1 MEKENILSELR
12 KNIQEDKFIKI
23 VFSDRQNGEF
33 NKIIIKSLS
42 LKNGK
47 NIQIESFKDNKA
59 FHKNIELDHFQEIE
73 DILKGYMENFKQ
85 ILLQIENLD
94 ISFIK
99 KKESF
104 TKKINK
110 NNLIKNYIEHNK
122 KKQYIL
128 NEGDKIDF
136 LIELGLM
143 STEGKILKS
152 SYNKFR
158 QINKYLEFIDDVI
171 EELKSKKL
179 IDNHINVLD
188 FGCGKSYLTFALYY
202 YLKHY
207 RKDLSFSIVGLDLKK
222 DVIEFCNKLAQKLN
236 YENLEFLNG
245 NIKDYDR
252 AKEVDLV
259 FSLHACNN
267 ATDYSLE
274 KALSLNAKAI
284 LAVPCCHHEFFE
296 KIQKNKNSEF
306 YNTLKIMVDNGVV
319 LDKFATLAT
328 DSFRSSEFYNTLK
341 IMVDNG
347 VVLDKF
353 ATLAT
358 DSFRS
363 LALELCGYK
372 TKMIEFIDME
382 HTPKNILIKAIKSK
396 PSNLKEKLKEYNKL
410 KEFLGIQ
417 PLLEELTK
425 KYFLIDTN
433 TEIPYN

>member
-1 MEKENILSELR
+1 MEKENILFELI
-12 KNIQEDKFIKI
+12 KNIQEDKLIKI
-23 VFSDRQNGEF
+23 VFSDRQSGDF
-33 NKIIIKSLS
+33 NKVIIKPII
-42 LKNGK
+42 LKSAK

-59 FHKNIELDHFQEIE
+59 FHKNIDLNNLQELE
-73 DILKGYMENFKQ
+73 DNLKEYIDNFKQ
-85 ILLQIENLD
+85 ILLQIEGSD
-94 ISFIK
+94 ISFIR
-99 KKESF
+99 KKENFSR
-104 TKKINK
+104 KEKDS
-110 NNLIKNYIEHNK
+110 NLIKTSNEHNK

-143 STEGKILKS
+143 SVEGKILKS
-152 SYNKFR
+152 SFNKFK

-171 EELKSKKL
+171 EELKAKKL
-179 IDNHINVLD
+179 ITNHINVLD

-202 YLKHY
+202 YLKNY
-207 RKDLSFSIVGLDLKK
+207 RKDLTFSIAGLDLKK
-222 DVIEFCNKLAQKLN
+222 DVIEFCNKLAKKLN

-245 NIKDYDR
+245 NIKDYDKS
-252 AKEVDLV
+252 KEVDLV

-274 KALSLNAKAI
+274 KALSLDAKAI

-306 YNTLKIMVDNGVV
+306 YNTLKIMADNGVV

-328 DSFRSSEFYNTLK
+328 DT
-341 IMVDNG
+341 
-347 VVLDKF
+347 
-353 ATLAT
+353 
-358 DSFRS
+358 FRS
-363 LALELCGYK
+363 LSLELCGYK

-396 PSNLKEKLKEYNKL
+396 SSNLKEKLVEYNKL
-410 KEFLGIQ
+410 KEFLGIK
-417 PLLEELTK
+417 PLLEDLIK
-425 KYFLIDTN
+425 KYFSIDTN

>member
-1 MEKENILSELR
+1 MEKENILFESI
-12 KNIQEDKFIKI
+12 KNIQEDKLIKI
-23 VFSDRQNGEF
+23 VFSDRKSGDF
-33 NKIIIKSLS
+33 NKVIIKPII
-42 LKNGK
+42 LKSVK

-59 FHKNIELDHFQEIE
+59 FHKNIDLNNLQELEN
-73 DILKGYMENFKQ
+73 ILKEYIDNFKQ
-85 ILLQIENLD
+85 ILLQIEGSD
-94 ISFIK
+94 ISFIR

-104 TKKINK
+104 SRKEKES
-110 NNLIKNYIEHNK
+110 NLIKSSNEHNK

-143 STEGKILKS
+143 SVEGKILKS
-152 SYNKFR
+152 SFNKFK

-171 EELKSKKL
+171 EELKAKKL
-179 IDNHINVLD
+179 ITNHINVLD

-202 YLKHY
+202 YLKNY
-207 RKDLSFSIVGLDLKK
+207 RKDLTFSIVGLDLKK
-222 DVIEFCNKLAQKLN
+222 DVIEFCNKLAKKLN

-245 NIKDYDR
+245 NIKDYDKS
-252 AKEVDLV
+252 KEVDLV

-274 KALSLNAKAI
+274 KALSLDAKAI

-306 YNTLKIMVDNGVV
+306 YNTLKIM
-319 LDKFATLAT
+319 A
-328 DSFRSSEFYNTLK
+328 
-341 IMVDNG
+341 DNG

-363 LALELCGYK
+363 LSLELCGYK

-396 PSNLKEKLKEYNKL
+396 SSNLKEKLVEYNKL
-410 KEFLGIQ
+410 KEFLGIK
-417 PLLEELTK
+417 PLLEDLIK

>member
-1 MEKENILSELR
+1 MEKENMLSEL
-12 KNIQEDKFIKI
+12 KKYIQEEKFIKI
-23 VFSDRQNGEF
+23 VFSNKQSGDF
-33 NKIIIKSLS
+33 NKVIIKPII
-42 LKNGK
+42 LKSGK

-59 FHKNIELDHFQEIE
+59 FHKNVDLNNLQELENV
-73 DILKGYMENFKQ
+73 LKEYIENFKQ
-85 ILLQIENLD
+85 ILLQIEASD
-94 ISFIK
+94 ISFIRK
-99 KKESF
+99 KDNF
-104 TKKINK
+104 TKKEK
-110 NNLIKNYIEHNK
+110 QSNLVKSSNEHNK

-143 STEGKILKS
+143 SVDGKILKA
-152 SYNKFR
+152 SYNKFK

-171 EELKSKKL
+171 EELKTKKL
-179 IDNHINVLD
+179 ITNHINVLD

-202 YLKHY
+202 YLKNY

-306 YNTLKIMVDNGVV
+306 YNTLKIM
-319 LDKFATLAT
+319 A
-328 DSFRSSEFYNTLK
+328 
-341 IMVDNG
+341 DNG

-396 PSNLKEKLKEYNKL
+396 SSNLKEKSIEYNKL

-417 PLLEELTK
+417 PLLEELTR

>member
-1 MEKENILSELR
+1 MEKENILFELK
-12 KNIQEDKFIKI
+12 KNIQEDKLIKI
-23 VFSDRQNGEF
+23 VFSDRKSGDF
-33 NKIIIKSLS
+33 NKVIIKPII
-42 LKNGK
+42 LKSTK

-59 FHKNIELDHFQEIE
+59 FHKNIDLNNLQELE
-73 DILKGYMENFKQ
+73 DNLKEYIDNFKQ
-85 ILLQIENLD
+85 ILLQIEGSD
-94 ISFIK
+94 ISFIR
-99 KKESF
+99 KKENFSR
-104 TKKINK
+104 KEKES
-110 NNLIKNYIEHNK
+110 NLIKTSNEHNK

-143 STEGKILKS
+143 SVEGKILKS
-152 SYNKFR
+152 SFNKFK

-171 EELKSKKL
+171 EELKAKKL
-179 IDNHINVLD
+179 ITNHINVLD

-202 YLKHY
+202 YLKNY
-207 RKDLSFSIVGLDLKK
+207 RKDLTFSIVGLDLKK
-222 DVIEFCNKLAQKLN
+222 DVIEFCNKLAKKLN

-245 NIKDYDR
+245 NIKDYDKS
-252 AKEVDLV
+252 KEVDLV

-274 KALSLNAKAI
+274 KALSLDAKAI

-306 YNTLKIMVDNGVV
+306 YNTLKIM
-319 LDKFATLAT
+319 A
-328 DSFRSSEFYNTLK
+328 
-341 IMVDNG
+341 DNG

-363 LALELCGYK
+363 LSLELCGYK

-396 PSNLKEKLKEYNKL
+396 SSNLKEKLVEYNKL
-410 KEFLGIQ
+410 KEFLGIK
-417 PLLEELTK
+417 PLLEDLIK

>member
-1 MEKENILSELR
+1 MKKEDILSELIE
-12 KNIQEDKFIKI
+12 NIKDNKLIKI
-23 VFSDRQNGEF
+23 VFSDRQDGDF
-33 NKIIIKSLS
+33 NKIIMKSLS
-42 LKNGK
+42 LKSAK

-59 FHKNIELDHFQEIE
+59 FHKNIELNNFQEIE
-73 DILKGYMENFKQ
+73 NILKEYIENFKQ
-85 ILLQIENLD
+85 ILLQIESLD
-94 ISFIK
+94 ISFMK
-99 KKESF
+99 KKENF
-104 TKKINK
+104 IKKENK
-110 NNLIKNYIEHNK
+110 NNLIKNSNEHNK
-122 KKQYIL
+122 KKKYIL
-128 NEGDKIDF
+128 NEGEKIDF
-136 LIELGLM
+136 LIELNLM
-143 STEGKILKS
+143 SIEGKILKS
-152 SYNKFR
+152 SYNKFK

-171 EELKSKKL
+171 VELKTKKL
-179 IDNHINVLD
+179 IDNHINILD

-222 DVIEFCNKLAQKLN
+222 DVIEFCNKVAQKLD
-236 YENLEFLNG
+236 YKNLEFLNG

-252 AKEVDLV
+252 TKKVDLV

-306 YNTLKIMVDNGVV
+306 YNTLKIMADNGII
-319 LDKFATLAT
+319 LDKFA
-328 DSFRSSEFYNTLK
+328 S
-341 IMVDNG
+341 
-347 VVLDKF
+347 
-353 ATLAT
+353 LAT

-363 LALELCGYK
+363 LTLELCGYK

-396 PSNLKEKLKEYNKL
+396 SSNLKEKLKEYNRL
-410 KEFLGIQ
+410 KKFLGIQ

-433 TEIPYN
+433 IEIPYN

>member
-1 MEKENILSELR
+1 MEKENILFELI
-12 KNIQEDKFIKI
+12 KNIQDDKLIKI
-23 VFSDRQNGEF
+23 VFSDRKSGDF
-33 NKIIIKSLS
+33 NKVIIKPII
-42 LKNGK
+42 LKSAK

-59 FHKNIELDHFQEIE
+59 FHKNIDLNNLQELE
-73 DILKGYMENFKQ
+73 DNLKEYIDNFKQ
-85 ILLQIENLD
+85 ILLQIEGLD
-94 ISFIK
+94 ISFIR
-99 KKESF
+99 KKENFSR
-104 TKKINK
+104 KEKES
-110 NNLIKNYIEHNK
+110 NLIKTSNEHNK

-143 STEGKILKS
+143 SVEGKILKS
-152 SYNKFR
+152 SFNKFK

-171 EELKSKKL
+171 EELKAKKL
-179 IDNHINVLD
+179 ITNHINVLD

-202 YLKHY
+202 YLKNY
-207 RKDLSFSIVGLDLKK
+207 RKDLTFSIVGLDLKK
-222 DVIEFCNKLAQKLN
+222 DVIAFCNKLAKKLN

-245 NIKDYDR
+245 NIKDYDKS
-252 AKEVDLV
+252 KEVDLV

-274 KALSLNAKAI
+274 KALSLDAKAI

-306 YNTLKIMVDNGVV
+306 YNTLKIM
-319 LDKFATLAT
+319 A
-328 DSFRSSEFYNTLK
+328 
-341 IMVDNG
+341 DNG

-363 LALELCGYK
+363 LSLELCGYK

-396 PSNLKEKLKEYNKL
+396 SSNLKEKLVEYNKL
-410 KEFLGIQ
+410 KEFLGIK
-417 PLLEELTK
+417 PLLEDLIK

>member
-104 TKKINK
+104 TKKENK

-158 QINKYLEFIDDVI
+158 QINRYLEFIDDVI

-179 IDNHINVLD
+179 INNHINVLD

-306 YNTLKIMVDNGVV
+306 YNTLKIMADNGVV
-319 LDKFATLAT
+319 LDKFA
-328 DSFRSSEFYNTLK
+328 S
-341 IMVDNG
+341 
-347 VVLDKF
+347 
-353 ATLAT
+353 LAT

-410 KEFLGIQ
+410 KEFLGIFN
-417 PLLEELTK
+417 LC
-425 KYFLIDTN
+425 
-433 TEIPYN
+433 

>member
-1 MEKENILSELR
+1 MEKENILFELI
-12 KNIQEDKFIKI
+12 KNIQEDKLIKI
-23 VFSDRQNGEF
+23 VFSDRKSGDF
-33 NKIIIKSLS
+33 NKVIIKPII
-42 LKNGK
+42 LKSAK
-47 NIQIESFKDNKA
+47 NIQIESFRDNKA
-59 FHKNIELDHFQEIE
+59 FHKNIDLNNLQELE
-73 DILKGYMENFKQ
+73 DNLKEYIDNFKQ
-85 ILLQIENLD
+85 ILLQIEGSD
-94 ISFIK
+94 ISFIR
-99 KKESF
+99 KKENFSR
-104 TKKINK
+104 KEKES
-110 NNLIKNYIEHNK
+110 NLIKTSNEHNK

-143 STEGKILKS
+143 SVEGKILKS
-152 SYNKFR
+152 SFNKFK

-171 EELKSKKL
+171 EELKAKKL
-179 IDNHINVLD
+179 ITNHINVLD

-202 YLKHY
+202 YLKNY
-207 RKDLSFSIVGLDLKK
+207 RKDLTFSIVGLDLKK
-222 DVIEFCNKLAQKLN
+222 DVIEFCNKLAKKLN
-236 YENLEFLNG
+236 YDNLEFLNG
-245 NIKDYDR
+245 NIKDYDKS
-252 AKEVDLV
+252 KEVDLV

-274 KALSLNAKAI
+274 KALSLDAKAI

-306 YNTLKIMVDNGVV
+306 YNTLKIM
-319 LDKFATLAT
+319 A
-328 DSFRSSEFYNTLK
+328 
-341 IMVDNG
+341 DNG

-363 LALELCGYK
+363 LSLELCGYK

-396 PSNLKEKLKEYNKL
+396 SSNLKEKLTEYNKL
-410 KEFLGIQ
+410 KEFLGIK
-417 PLLEELTK
+417 PLLEDLIK
-425 KYFLIDTN
+425 KYFSIDTN

>member
-1 MEKENILSELR
+1 MEKENILFELK
-12 KNIQEDKFIKI
+12 KNIQEDKLIKI
-23 VFSDRQNGEF
+23 VFSDRKSGDF
-33 NKIIIKSLS
+33 NKVIIKPII
-42 LKNGK
+42 LKSAK

-59 FHKNIELDHFQEIE
+59 FHKNIDLNNLKELE
-73 DILKGYMENFKQ
+73 DNLKEYIDNFKQ
-85 ILLQIENLD
+85 ILLQIEGSD

-99 KKESF
+99 KKENFSR
-104 TKKINK
+104 KEKES
-110 NNLIKNYIEHNK
+110 NLIKTSNEHNK

-143 STEGKILKS
+143 SIEGKILKS
-152 SYNKFR
+152 SYNKFK

-171 EELKSKKL
+171 EELKVKKL
-179 IDNHINVLD
+179 ITDHINVLD

-202 YLKHY
+202 YLKNY
-207 RKDLSFSIVGLDLKK
+207 REDLTFSIVGLDLKK
-222 DVIEFCNKLAQKLN
+222 DVIEFCNKLAKKLN

-245 NIKDYDR
+245 NIKDYDKS
-252 AKEVDLV
+252 KEVDLV

-274 KALSLNAKAI
+274 KALSLDAKAI

-306 YNTLKIMVDNGVV
+306 YNTLKIMADNGVV

-328 DSFRSSEFYNTLK
+328 DSS
-341 IMVDNG
+341 
-347 VVLDKF
+347 
-353 ATLAT
+353 
-358 DSFRS
+358 RS
-363 LALELCGYK
+363 LSLELCGYK

-396 PSNLKEKLKEYNKL
+396 SSNLKEKLTEYNKL
-410 KEFLGIQ
+410 KEFLGIK
-417 PLLEELTK
+417 PLLEDLIK
-425 KYFLIDTN
+425 KYFSIDTN

>member
-1 MEKENILSELR
+1 MQKDNILFELIED
-12 KNIQEDKFIKI
+12 IQKDKFIKI
-23 VFSDRQNGEF
+23 VFSDRQNGNF
-33 NKIIIKSLS
+33 SKIIIKPLS
-42 LKNGK
+42 LKTGK

-59 FHKNIELDHFQEIE
+59 FHKNIELNNLQEIE
-73 DILKGYMENFKQ
+73 NTLKEYIENFKQ

-94 ISFIK
+94 ISFMK
-99 KKESF
+99 KKERF
-104 TKKINK
+104 IKKENK
-110 NNLIKNYIEHNK
+110 NNLIKNSNEHNK
-122 KKQYIL
+122 KKEYIL

-143 STEGKILKS
+143 SVEGKILKS
-152 SYNKFR
+152 SYNKFK

-179 IDNHINVLD
+179 IGNHINVLD

-202 YLKHY
+202 YLKNY

-222 DVIEFCNKLAQKLN
+222 DVIEFCNKLAEKLN

-245 NIKDYDR
+245 NIKDYHR

-296 KIQKNKNSEF
+296 KIQKNKDSKF
-306 YNTLKIMVDNGVV
+306 YDNLKIMADNGIV
-319 LDKFATLAT
+319 LDKFA
-328 DSFRSSEFYNTLK
+328 S
-341 IMVDNG
+341 
-347 VVLDKF
+347 
-353 ATLAT
+353 LAT

-363 LALELCGYK
+363 LALNLCGYK

-382 HTPKNILIKAIKSK
+382 HTPKNILIRAIKSK
-396 PSNLKEKLKEYNKL
+396 SSNLKEKLKEYNRL
-410 KEFLGIQ
+410 KDFLGIN
-417 PLLEELTK
+417 PLLEDLVK
-425 KYFLIDTN
+425 KYFIIDTKI
-433 TEIPYN
+433 EIPYN

>member
-1 MEKENILSELR
+1 MEKENVLFELK
-12 KNIQEDKFIKI
+12 KNIQEDKLIKI
-23 VFSDRQNGEF
+23 VFSDRQSGDF
-33 NKIIIKSLS
+33 NKVIIKPII
-42 LKNGK
+42 LKSAK

-59 FHKNIELDHFQEIE
+59 FHKNIDLNNLQELE
-73 DILKGYMENFKQ
+73 DNLKEYIDNFKQ
-85 ILLQIENLD
+85 ILLQIEGSD
-94 ISFIK
+94 ISFIR
-99 KKESF
+99 KKENFSR
-104 TKKINK
+104 KEKES
-110 NNLIKNYIEHNK
+110 NLIKTSNEHNK

-143 STEGKILKS
+143 SVEGKILKS
-152 SYNKFR
+152 SFNKFK

-171 EELKSKKL
+171 EELKTKKL
-179 IDNHINVLD
+179 ITNHINVLD

-202 YLKHY
+202 YLKNY
-207 RKDLSFSIVGLDLKK
+207 RKDLTFSIVGLDLKK
-222 DVIEFCNKLAQKLN
+222 DVIEFCNKLAKKLN

-245 NIKDYDR
+245 NIKDYNKS
-252 AKEVDLV
+252 KEVDLV

-274 KALSLNAKAI
+274 KALSLDAKAI

-306 YNTLKIMVDNGVV
+306 YDTLKIM
-319 LDKFATLAT
+319 A
-328 DSFRSSEFYNTLK
+328 
-341 IMVDNG
+341 DNG

-363 LALELCGYK
+363 LSLELCGYK

-396 PSNLKEKLKEYNKL
+396 SSNLKEKLNEYNKL
-410 KEFLGIQ
+410 KEFLGIK
-417 PLLEELTK
+417 PLLEDLIK
-425 KYFLIDTN
+425 KYFSIDTN

>member
-1 MEKENILSELR
+1 MEKENILFELI
-12 KNIQEDKFIKI
+12 KNIQEDKLIKI
-23 VFSDRQNGEF
+23 VFSDRKSGAF
-33 NKIIIKSLS
+33 NKVIIKPII
-42 LKNGK
+42 LKSTK

-59 FHKNIELDHFQEIE
+59 FHKNIDLNNLQELE
-73 DILKGYMENFKQ
+73 DNLKEYIDNFKQ
-85 ILLQIENLD
+85 ILLQIEGSD
-94 ISFIK
+94 ISFIR
-99 KKESF
+99 KKENFSR
-104 TKKINK
+104 KEKES
-110 NNLIKNYIEHNK
+110 NLIKTSNEHNK

-143 STEGKILKS
+143 SVEGKILKS
-152 SYNKFR
+152 SFNKFK

-171 EELKSKKL
+171 EELKAKKL
-179 IDNHINVLD
+179 ITNHINVLD

-202 YLKHY
+202 YLKNY
-207 RKDLSFSIVGLDLKK
+207 RKDLTFSIVGLDLKK
-222 DVIEFCNKLAQKLN
+222 DVIEFCNKLAKKLN

-245 NIKDYDR
+245 NIKDYDKS
-252 AKEVDLV
+252 KEVDLV

-274 KALSLNAKAI
+274 KALSLDAKAI

-306 YNTLKIMVDNGVV
+306 YNTLKIM
-319 LDKFATLAT
+319 A
-328 DSFRSSEFYNTLK
+328 
-341 IMVDNG
+341 DNG

-363 LALELCGYK
+363 LSLELCGYK

-396 PSNLKEKLKEYNKL
+396 SSNLKEKLTEYNKL
-410 KEFLGIQ
+410 KEFLGIK
-417 PLLEELTK
+417 PLLEDLIK

>member
-1 MEKENILSELR
+1 MEKENVLFELK
-12 KNIQEDKFIKI
+12 KNIQEDKLIKI
-23 VFSDRQNGEF
+23 VFSDRQSGDF
-33 NKIIIKSLS
+33 NKVIIKPII
-42 LKNGK
+42 LKSTK

-59 FHKNIELDHFQEIE
+59 FHKNIDLNNLQELENN
-73 DILKGYMENFKQ
+73 LKEYIDNFKQ
-85 ILLQIENLD
+85 ILLQIEGSD
-94 ISFIK
+94 ISFIR
-99 KKESF
+99 KKENFSR
-104 TKKINK
+104 KEKES
-110 NNLIKNYIEHNK
+110 NLIKTSNEHNK

-143 STEGKILKS
+143 SVEGKILKS
-152 SYNKFR
+152 SFNKFK

-171 EELKSKKL
+171 EELKAKKL
-179 IDNHINVLD
+179 ITNHINVLD

-202 YLKHY
+202 YLKNY
-207 RKDLSFSIVGLDLKK
+207 RKDLTFSIVGLDLKK
-222 DVIEFCNKLAQKLN
+222 DVIEFCNKLAKKLN

-245 NIKDYDR
+245 NIKDYNKS
-252 AKEVDLV
+252 KEVDLV

-274 KALSLNAKAI
+274 KALSLDAKAI

-306 YNTLKIMVDNGVV
+306 YNTLKIM
-319 LDKFATLAT
+319 A
-328 DSFRSSEFYNTLK
+328 
-341 IMVDNG
+341 DNG

-363 LALELCGYK
+363 LSLELCGYK

-396 PSNLKEKLKEYNKL
+396 SSNLKEKLTEYNKL
-410 KEFLGIQ
+410 KEFLGIK
-417 PLLEELTK
+417 PLLEDLIK
-425 KYFLIDTN
+425 KYFSIDTN

>member
-59 FHKNIELDHFQEIE
+59 FHKNIELDNFQEIE

-104 TKKINK
+104 TKKENK
-110 NNLIKNYIEHNK
+110 NNLIKNSNEHNK

-188 FGCGKSYLTFALYY
+188 FGCEKSYLTFALYY
-202 YLKHY
+202 YLKNY

-236 YENLEFLNG
+236 YNNLEFLNG
-245 NIKDYDR
+245 NIKDYDKS
-252 AKEVDLV
+252 KEVDLV

-274 KALSLNAKAI
+274 KALSLSAKAI

-296 KIQKNKNSEF
+296 KIQKSKNSDF
-306 YNTLKIMVDNGVV
+306 YNTLKIMLDNGVV
-319 LDKFATLAT
+319 LDKFA
-328 DSFRSSEFYNTLK
+328 S
-341 IMVDNG
+341 
-347 VVLDKF
+347 
-353 ATLAT
+353 LAT

-363 LALELCGYK
+363 LILELCGYK

-382 HTPKNILIKAIKSK
+382 HTPKNILIRAIKSK
-396 PSNLKEKLKEYNKL
+396 SSNLKEKLKEYNRL

-417 PLLEELTK
+417 PLLEDLAK

-433 TEIPYN
+433 IEIPYN

>member
-1 MEKENILSELR
+1 MEKENILFELI
-12 KNIQEDKFIKI
+12 KNIQDDKLIKI
-23 VFSDRQNGEF
+23 VFSDRKSGDF
-33 NKIIIKSLS
+33 NKVIIKPII
-42 LKNGK
+42 LKSTK

-59 FHKNIELDHFQEIE
+59 FHKNIDLNNLQELEN
-73 DILKGYMENFKQ
+73 ILKEYIDNFKQ
-85 ILLQIENLD
+85 ILLQIEGSD
-94 ISFIK
+94 ISFIR
-99 KKESF
+99 KKENFSR
-104 TKKINK
+104 KEKES
-110 NNLIKNYIEHNK
+110 NLIKTSNEHNK

-143 STEGKILKS
+143 SVEGKILKS
-152 SYNKFR
+152 SFNKFK

-171 EELKSKKL
+171 EELKAKKL
-179 IDNHINVLD
+179 ITNHINVLD

-202 YLKHY
+202 YLKNY
-207 RKDLSFSIVGLDLKK
+207 RKDLTFSIVGLDLKK
-222 DVIEFCNKLAQKLN
+222 DVIEFCNKLAKKLN

-245 NIKDYDR
+245 NIKDYDKS
-252 AKEVDLV
+252 KEVDLV

-274 KALSLNAKAI
+274 KALSLDAKAI

-306 YNTLKIMVDNGVV
+306 YNTLKIM
-319 LDKFATLAT
+319 A
-328 DSFRSSEFYNTLK
+328 
-341 IMVDNG
+341 DNG

-363 LALELCGYK
+363 LSLELCGYK

-396 PSNLKEKLKEYNKL
+396 SSNLKEKLTEYNKL
-410 KEFLGIQ
+410 KEFLGIK
-417 PLLEELTK
+417 PLLEDLIK
-425 KYFLIDTN
+425 KYFSIDTN

>member
-1 MEKENILSELR
+1 MEKENILFESI
-12 KNIQEDKFIKI
+12 KNIQEDKLIKI
-23 VFSDRQNGEF
+23 VFSDRKSGDF
-33 NKIIIKSLS
+33 NKVIIKPII
-42 LKNGK
+42 LKSTK

-59 FHKNIELDHFQEIE
+59 FHKNIDLNNLQELE
-73 DILKGYMENFKQ
+73 DNLKEYIDNFKQ
-85 ILLQIENLD
+85 ILLQIEGSD
-94 ISFIK
+94 ISFIR
-99 KKESF
+99 KKENFSR
-104 TKKINK
+104 KEKES
-110 NNLIKNYIEHNK
+110 NLIKTSNEHNK

-143 STEGKILKS
+143 SVEGKILKS
-152 SYNKFR
+152 SFNKFK

-171 EELKSKKL
+171 EELKAKKL
-179 IDNHINVLD
+179 ITNHINVLD

-202 YLKHY
+202 YLKNY
-207 RKDLSFSIVGLDLKK
+207 RKDLTFSIVGLDLKK
-222 DVIEFCNKLAQKLN
+222 DVIEFCNKLAKKLN

-245 NIKDYDR
+245 NIKDYNKS
-252 AKEVDLV
+252 KEVDLV

-274 KALSLNAKAI
+274 KALSLDAKAI

-306 YNTLKIMVDNGVV
+306 YNTLKIM
-319 LDKFATLAT
+319 A
-328 DSFRSSEFYNTLK
+328 
-341 IMVDNG
+341 DNG

-363 LALELCGYK
+363 LSLELCGYK

-396 PSNLKEKLKEYNKL
+396 SSNLKEKLTEYNKL
-410 KEFLGIQ
+410 KEFLGIK
-417 PLLEELTK
+417 PLLEDLIK
-425 KYFLIDTN
+425 KYFSIDTN

>member
-1 MEKENILSELR
+1 MEKENMLSEL
-12 KNIQEDKFIKI
+12 KKYIQEEKFIKI
-23 VFSDRQNGEF
+23 VFSNKQSGDF
-33 NKIIIKSLS
+33 NKVIIKPII
-42 LKNGK
+42 LKSGK

-59 FHKNIELDHFQEIE
+59 FHKNVDLNNLQELENV
-73 DILKGYMENFKQ
+73 LKEYIENFKQ
-85 ILLQIENLD
+85 ILLQIEASD
-94 ISFIK
+94 ISFIRK
-99 KKESF
+99 KDNF
-104 TKKINK
+104 TKKEK
-110 NNLIKNYIEHNK
+110 QSNLVKSSNEHNK

-143 STEGKILKS
+143 SVDGKILKA
-152 SYNKFR
+152 SYNKFK

-171 EELKSKKL
+171 EELKTKKL
-179 IDNHINVLD
+179 ITNHINVLD

-202 YLKHY
+202 YLKNY
-207 RKDLSFSIVGLDLKK
+207 RKDLSFSIVGLNLKK

-296 KIQKNKNSEF
+296 KIQKNKNSKF
-306 YNTLKIMVDNGVV
+306 YNTLKIM
-319 LDKFATLAT
+319 A
-328 DSFRSSEFYNTLK
+328 
-341 IMVDNG
+341 DNG

-396 PSNLKEKLKEYNKL
+396 SSNLKEKSIEYNKL

-417 PLLEELTK
+417 PLLEELTR

>member
-59 FHKNIELDHFQEIE
+59 FHKNIELDNFQEIE

-104 TKKINK
+104 TKKENK

-222 DVIEFCNKLAQKLN
+222 DVIEFCNKLAQKLD
-236 YENLEFLNG
+236 YKSLEFLNG

-306 YNTLKIMVDNGVV
+306 YNTLKIMADNGVV
-319 LDKFATLAT
+319 LDKFATIA
-328 DSFRSSEFYNTLK
+328 F
-341 IMVDNG
+341 V
-347 VVLDKF
+347 
-353 ATLAT
+353 
-358 DSFRS
+358 
-363 LALELCGYK
+363 
-372 TKMIEFIDME
+372 
-382 HTPKNILIKAIKSK
+382 H
-396 PSNLKEKLKEYNKL
+396 
-410 KEFLGIQ
+410 
-417 PLLEELTK
+417 
-425 KYFLIDTN
+425 
-433 TEIPYN
+433 

>member
-1 MEKENILSELR
+1 MEKENVLFELK
-12 KNIQEDKFIKI
+12 KNIQEDKLIKI
-23 VFSDRQNGEF
+23 VFSDRQSGDF
-33 NKIIIKSLS
+33 NKVIIKPII
-42 LKNGK
+42 LKSTK

-59 FHKNIELDHFQEIE
+59 FHKNIDLNNLQELEN
-73 DILKGYMENFKQ
+73 ILKEYIENFKQ
-85 ILLQIENLD
+85 ILLQIEGAD
-94 ISFIK
+94 ISFIR

-104 TKKINK
+104 SRKEKES
-110 NNLIKNYIEHNK
+110 NLIKTSNEHNK

-143 STEGKILKS
+143 SVEGKILKS
-152 SYNKFR
+152 SYNKFK

-171 EELKSKKL
+171 EELKAKKL
-179 IDNHINVLD
+179 ITNHINVLD

-202 YLKHY
+202 YLKNY
-207 RKDLSFSIVGLDLKK
+207 RKDLTFSIVGLDLKK
-222 DVIEFCNKLAQKLN
+222 DVIEFCNKLAKKLN

-245 NIKDYDR
+245 NIKDYDKS
-252 AKEVDLV
+252 KEVDLV

-274 KALSLNAKAI
+274 KALSLDAKAI

-306 YNTLKIMVDNGVV
+306 HNTLKIM
-319 LDKFATLAT
+319 A
-328 DSFRSSEFYNTLK
+328 
-341 IMVDNG
+341 DNG

-363 LALELCGYK
+363 LSLELCGYK

-396 PSNLKEKLKEYNKL
+396 SSDLKEKLVEYNKL
-410 KEFLGIQ
+410 KEFLGIN
-417 PLLEELTK
+417 PLLEDLIR
-425 KYFLIDTN
+425 KYFFIDTN

>member
-1 MEKENILSELR
+1 MEKENILFELK
-12 KNIQEDKFIKI
+12 KNIQEDKLIKI
-23 VFSDRQNGEF
+23 VFSDRKSGDF
-33 NKIIIKSLS
+33 NKVIIKPII
-42 LKNGK
+42 LKSAR

-59 FHKNIELDHFQEIE
+59 FHKNIDLNNLQELE
-73 DILKGYMENFKQ
+73 DNLKEYIDNFKQ
-85 ILLQIENLD
+85 ILLQIEDSD
-94 ISFIK
+94 ISFIR
-99 KKESF
+99 KKENFSR
-104 TKKINK
+104 KEKES
-110 NNLIKNYIEHNK
+110 NLIKTSNEHNK

-143 STEGKILKS
+143 SVEGKILKS
-152 SYNKFR
+152 SFNKFK

-171 EELKSKKL
+171 EELKAKKL
-179 IDNHINVLD
+179 ITNHINVLD

-202 YLKHY
+202 YLKNY
-207 RKDLSFSIVGLDLKK
+207 RKDLTFSIVGLDLKK
-222 DVIEFCNKLAQKLN
+222 DVIEFCNKLAKKLN

-245 NIKDYDR
+245 NIKDYNKS
-252 AKEVDLV
+252 KEVDLV

-274 KALSLNAKAI
+274 KALSLDAKAI

-306 YNTLKIMVDNGVV
+306 YNTLKIM
-319 LDKFATLAT
+319 A
-328 DSFRSSEFYNTLK
+328 
-341 IMVDNG
+341 DNG

-363 LALELCGYK
+363 LSLELCGYK

-396 PSNLKEKLKEYNKL
+396 SSNLKEKLTEYNKL
-410 KEFLGIQ
+410 KEFLGIK
-417 PLLEELTK
+417 PLLEDLIK
-425 KYFLIDTN
+425 KYFSIDTN

>member
-1 MEKENILSELR
+1 MEKENVLFELK
-12 KNIQEDKFIKI
+12 KNIQEDKLIKI
-23 VFSDRQNGEF
+23 VFSDRQSGDF
-33 NKIIIKSLS
+33 NKVIIKPII
-42 LKNGK
+42 LKSAK

-59 FHKNIELDHFQEIE
+59 FHKNIDLNNLQELE
-73 DILKGYMENFKQ
+73 DNLKEYIDNFKQ
-85 ILLQIENLD
+85 ILLQIEGLD
-94 ISFIK
+94 ISFIR
-99 KKESF
+99 KKENFSR
-104 TKKINK
+104 KEKDS
-110 NNLIKNYIEHNK
+110 NLIKTSNEHNK

-143 STEGKILKS
+143 SVEGKILKS
-152 SYNKFR
+152 SFNKFK

-171 EELKSKKL
+171 EELKAKKL
-179 IDNHINVLD
+179 ITNHINVLD

-202 YLKHY
+202 YLKNY
-207 RKDLSFSIVGLDLKK
+207 RKDLTFSIVGLDLKK
-222 DVIEFCNKLAQKLN
+222 DVIEFCNKLAKKLN
-236 YENLEFLNG
+236 YENLEFLNS
-245 NIKDYDR
+245 NIKDYDKS
-252 AKEVDLV
+252 KEVDLV

-274 KALSLNAKAI
+274 KALSLDAKAI

-306 YNTLKIMVDNGVV
+306 YNTLKIM
-319 LDKFATLAT
+319 A
-328 DSFRSSEFYNTLK
+328 
-341 IMVDNG
+341 DNG

-363 LALELCGYK
+363 LSLELCGYK

-382 HTPKNILIKAIKSK
+382 HTPKNILIRAIKSK
-396 PSNLKEKLKEYNKL
+396 SSNLKEKLVEYNKL
-410 KEFLGIQ
+410 KEFLGIK
-417 PLLEELTK
+417 PLLEDLIK

>member
-59 FHKNIELDHFQEIE
+59 FHKNIELDNFQEIE

-179 IDNHINVLD
+179 IDNHINILD

-252 AKEVDLV
+252 TLEVDLV

-296 KIQKNKNSEF
+296 KIQKNKNSKF
-306 YNTLKIMVDNGVV
+306 YDNLKIMADNGIA
-319 LDKFATLAT
+319 LDKFA
-328 DSFRSSEFYNTLK
+328 S
-341 IMVDNG
+341 
-347 VVLDKF
+347 
-353 ATLAT
+353 LAT

-382 HTPKNILIKAIKSK
+382 HTPKNILIRAVKSK
-396 PSNLKEKLKEYNKL
+396 SSNLKEKLKEYNRL
-410 KEFLGIQ
+410 KDFLGIN
-417 PLLEELTK
+417 PLLEDLSK

-433 TEIPYN
+433 IEIPYN

>member
-1 MEKENILSELR
+1 MEKENILFESI
-12 KNIQEDKFIKI
+12 KNIQEDKLIKI
-23 VFSDRQNGEF
+23 VFSDRKSGDF
-33 NKIIIKSLS
+33 NKVIIKPII
-42 LKNGK
+42 LKSAK

-59 FHKNIELDHFQEIE
+59 FHKNIDLNNLQELE
-73 DILKGYMENFKQ
+73 DNLKEYIDNFKQ
-85 ILLQIENLD
+85 ILLQIEGSD
-94 ISFIK
+94 ISFIR
-99 KKESF
+99 KKENFSR
-104 TKKINK
+104 KEKDS
-110 NNLIKNYIEHNK
+110 NLIKTSNEHNK

-143 STEGKILKS
+143 SVEGKILKS
-152 SYNKFR
+152 SFNKFK

-171 EELKSKKL
+171 EELKAKKL
-179 IDNHINVLD
+179 ITNHINVLD

-202 YLKHY
+202 YLKNY
-207 RKDLSFSIVGLDLKK
+207 RKDLTFSIAGLDLKK
-222 DVIEFCNKLAQKLN
+222 DVIEFCNKLAKKLN

-245 NIKDYDR
+245 NIKDYDKS
-252 AKEVDLV
+252 KEVDLV

-274 KALSLNAKAI
+274 KALSLDAKAI

-306 YNTLKIMVDNGVV
+306 YNTLKIMADNGVV

-328 DSFRSSEFYNTLK
+328 DT
-341 IMVDNG
+341 
-347 VVLDKF
+347 
-353 ATLAT
+353 
-358 DSFRS
+358 FRS
-363 LALELCGYK
+363 LSLELCGYK

-396 PSNLKEKLKEYNKL
+396 SSNLKEKLVEYNKL
-410 KEFLGIQ
+410 KEFLGIK
-417 PLLEELTK
+417 PLLEDLIK
-425 KYFLIDTN
+425 KYFSIDTN

>member
-1 MEKENILSELR
+1 MEKENILFELI
-12 KNIQEDKFIKI
+12 KNIQEDKLIKI
-23 VFSDRQNGEF
+23 VFSDRQSGDF
-33 NKIIIKSLS
+33 NKVIIKPII
-42 LKNGK
+42 LKSTR
-47 NIQIESFKDNKA
+47 NIQIEIFKDNKA
-59 FHKNIELDHFQEIE
+59 FHKNIDLNNLQELENN
-73 DILKGYMENFKQ
+73 LKEYIDNFKQ
-85 ILLQIENLD
+85 ILLQIEGSD
-94 ISFIK
+94 ISFIR
-99 KKESF
+99 KKENFSR
-104 TKKINK
+104 KEKES
-110 NNLIKNYIEHNK
+110 NLIKTSNEHNK

-143 STEGKILKS
+143 SVEGKILKS
-152 SYNKFR
+152 SYNKFK

-171 EELKSKKL
+171 EELKAKKL
-179 IDNHINVLD
+179 ITNHINVLD

-202 YLKHY
+202 YLKNY
-207 RKDLSFSIVGLDLKK
+207 RKDLTFSIVGLDLKK
-222 DVIEFCNKLAQKLN
+222 DVIAFCNKLAKKLN

-245 NIKDYDR
+245 NIKDYDKS
-252 AKEVDLV
+252 KEVDLV

-274 KALSLNAKAI
+274 KALSLDAKAI

-306 YNTLKIMVDNGVV
+306 YNTLKIM
-319 LDKFATLAT
+319 A
-328 DSFRSSEFYNTLK
+328 
-341 IMVDNG
+341 DNG

-363 LALELCGYK
+363 LSLELCGYK

-396 PSNLKEKLKEYNKL
+396 SSNLKEKLVEYNKL
-410 KEFLGIQ
+410 KEFLGIK
-417 PLLEELTK
+417 PLLEDLIK

>member
-1 MEKENILSELR
+1 MEKENVLFELK
-12 KNIQEDKFIKI
+12 KNIQEDKLIKI
-23 VFSDRQNGEF
+23 VFSDRQSGDF
-33 NKIIIKSLS
+33 NKVIIKPII
-42 LKNGK
+42 LKSTR

-59 FHKNIELDHFQEIE
+59 FHKNIDLNNLQELENN
-73 DILKGYMENFKQ
+73 LKEYIDNFKQ
-85 ILLQIENLD
+85 ILLQIEGSD
-94 ISFIK
+94 ISFIR

-104 TKKINK
+104 FRKEKDS
-110 NNLIKNYIEHNK
+110 NLIKTSNEHNK

-143 STEGKILKS
+143 SVEGKILKS
-152 SYNKFR
+152 SFNKFK

-171 EELKSKKL
+171 EELKAKKL
-179 IDNHINVLD
+179 ITNHINVLD

-202 YLKHY
+202 YLKNY
-207 RKDLSFSIVGLDLKK
+207 RKDLTFSIVGLDLKK
-222 DVIEFCNKLAQKLN
+222 DVIEFCNKLAKKLN

-245 NIKDYDR
+245 NIKDYDKS
-252 AKEVDLV
+252 KEVDLV

-274 KALSLNAKAI
+274 KALSLDAKAI

-306 YNTLKIMVDNGVV
+306 YNTLKIM
-319 LDKFATLAT
+319 A
-328 DSFRSSEFYNTLK
+328 
-341 IMVDNG
+341 DNG

-363 LALELCGYK
+363 LSLELCGYK

-396 PSNLKEKLKEYNKL
+396 SSNLKEKLVEYNKL
-410 KEFLGIQ
+410 KEFLGIK
-417 PLLEELTK
+417 PLLEDLIK

>member
-1 MEKENILSELR
+1 MEKENVLFELK
-12 KNIQEDKFIKI
+12 KNIQEDKLIKI
-23 VFSDRQNGEF
+23 VFSDRKSGDF
-33 NKIIIKSLS
+33 NKVIIKPII
-42 LKNGK
+42 LKSAK

-59 FHKNIELDHFQEIE
+59 FHKNIDLNNLQELE
-73 DILKGYMENFKQ
+73 DNLKEYIDNFKQ
-85 ILLQIENLD
+85 ILLQIEGSD
-94 ISFIK
+94 ISFIR
-99 KKESF
+99 KKENFSR
-104 TKKINK
+104 KEKES
-110 NNLIKNYIEHNK
+110 NLIKTSNEHNK

-143 STEGKILKS
+143 SVEGKILKS
-152 SYNKFR
+152 SFNKFK

-171 EELKSKKL
+171 EELKAKKL
-179 IDNHINVLD
+179 ITNHINVLD

-202 YLKHY
+202 YLKNY
-207 RKDLSFSIVGLDLKK
+207 RKDLTFSIVGLDLKK
-222 DVIEFCNKLAQKLN
+222 DVIEFCNKLAKKLN

-245 NIKDYDR
+245 NIKDYDKS
-252 AKEVDLV
+252 KEVDLV

-274 KALSLNAKAI
+274 KALSLDAKAI

-306 YNTLKIMVDNGVV
+306 YNTLKIM
-319 LDKFATLAT
+319 A
-328 DSFRSSEFYNTLK
+328 
-341 IMVDNG
+341 DNG

-363 LALELCGYK
+363 LSLELCGYK

-396 PSNLKEKLKEYNKL
+396 SSNLKEKLVEYNKL
-410 KEFLGIQ
+410 KEFLGIK
-417 PLLEELTK
+417 PLLEDLIK

>member
-1 MEKENILSELR
+1 MEKENILFELI
-12 KNIQEDKFIKI
+12 KNIQEDKLIKI
-23 VFSDRQNGEF
+23 VFSDRQSGDF
-33 NKIIIKSLS
+33 NKVIIKPII
-42 LKNGK
+42 LKSTRS
-47 NIQIESFKDNKA
+47 IQIESFKDNKA
-59 FHKNIELDHFQEIE
+59 FHKNIDLNNLQELE
-73 DILKGYMENFKQ
+73 DSLKEYIDNFKQ
-85 ILLQIENLD
+85 ILLQIEGSD
-94 ISFIK
+94 ISFIR

-104 TKKINK
+104 SRKEKES
-110 NNLIKNYIEHNK
+110 NLIKTSNEHNK

-143 STEGKILKS
+143 SVEGKILKS
-152 SYNKFR
+152 SFNKFK

-171 EELKSKKL
+171 EELKAKKL
-179 IDNHINVLD
+179 ITNHINVLD

-202 YLKHY
+202 YLKNY
-207 RKDLSFSIVGLDLKK
+207 RKDLTFSIVGLDLKK
-222 DVIEFCNKLAQKLN
+222 DVIAFCNKLAKKLN

-245 NIKDYDR
+245 NIKDYDKS
-252 AKEVDLV
+252 KEVDLV

-274 KALSLNAKAI
+274 KALSLDAKAI

-306 YNTLKIMVDNGVV
+306 YNTLKIM
-319 LDKFATLAT
+319 A
-328 DSFRSSEFYNTLK
+328 
-341 IMVDNG
+341 DNG

-363 LALELCGYK
+363 LSLELCGYK

-382 HTPKNILIKAIKSK
+382 HTPKNILIRAIKSK
-396 PSNLKEKLKEYNKL
+396 SSNLKEKLVEYNKL
-410 KEFLGIQ
+410 KEFLGIK
-417 PLLEELTK
+417 PLLEDLIK

>member
-1 MEKENILSELR
+1 MEKENVLFELK
-12 KNIQEDKFIKI
+12 KNIQEDKLIKI
-23 VFSDRQNGEF
+23 VFSDRKSRDF
-33 NKIIIKSLS
+33 NKVIIKPII
-42 LKNGK
+42 LKSTK

-59 FHKNIELDHFQEIE
+59 FHKNIDLNNLQELE
-73 DILKGYMENFKQ
+73 DNLKEYIDNFKQ
-85 ILLQIENLD
+85 ILLQIEGSD
-94 ISFIK
+94 ISFIR
-99 KKESF
+99 KKENFSR
-104 TKKINK
+104 KEKES
-110 NNLIKNYIEHNK
+110 NLIKTSNEHNK

-143 STEGKILKS
+143 SVEGKILKS
-152 SYNKFR
+152 SFNKFK

-171 EELKSKKL
+171 EELKAKKL
-179 IDNHINVLD
+179 ITNHINVLD

-202 YLKHY
+202 YLKNY
-207 RKDLSFSIVGLDLKK
+207 RKDLTFSIVGLDLKK
-222 DVIEFCNKLAQKLN
+222 DVIEFCNKLAKKLN

-245 NIKDYDR
+245 NIKDYDKS
-252 AKEVDLV
+252 KEVDLV

-274 KALSLNAKAI
+274 KALSLDAKAI

-306 YNTLKIMVDNGVV
+306 YNTLKIM
-319 LDKFATLAT
+319 A
-328 DSFRSSEFYNTLK
+328 
-341 IMVDNG
+341 DNG

-363 LALELCGYK
+363 LSLELCGYK

-396 PSNLKEKLKEYNKL
+396 SSNLKEKLTEYNKL
-410 KEFLGIQ
+410 KEFLGIK
-417 PLLEELTK
+417 PLLEDLIK
-425 KYFLIDTN
+425 KYFSIDTN

>member
-1 MEKENILSELR
+1 MEKENVLFELK
-12 KNIQEDKFIKI
+12 KNIQEDKLIKI
-23 VFSDRQNGEF
+23 VFSDRQSGDF
-33 NKIIIKSLS
+33 NKVIIKPII
-42 LKNGK
+42 LKSTK

-59 FHKNIELDHFQEIE
+59 FHKNIDLNNLQELE
-73 DILKGYMENFKQ
+73 DNLKEYIDNFKQ
-85 ILLQIENLD
+85 ILLQIEGTD
-94 ISFIK
+94 ISFIR
-99 KKESF
+99 KKENFSR
-104 TKKINK
+104 KEKES
-110 NNLIKNYIEHNK
+110 NLIKTSNEHNK

-143 STEGKILKS
+143 SVEGKILKS
-152 SYNKFR
+152 SFNKFK

-171 EELKSKKL
+171 EELKAKKL
-179 IDNHINVLD
+179 ITNHINVLD

-202 YLKHY
+202 YLKNY
-207 RKDLSFSIVGLDLKK
+207 RKDLTFSIVGLDLKK
-222 DVIEFCNKLAQKLN
+222 DVIEFCNKLAKKLN

-245 NIKDYDR
+245 NIKDYDKS
-252 AKEVDLV
+252 KEVDLV

-274 KALSLNAKAI
+274 KALSLDAKAI

-306 YNTLKIMVDNGVV
+306 YNTLKIM
-319 LDKFATLAT
+319 A
-328 DSFRSSEFYNTLK
+328 
-341 IMVDNG
+341 DNG

-363 LALELCGYK
+363 LSLELCGYK

-396 PSNLKEKLKEYNKL
+396 SSNLKEKLTEYNKL
-410 KEFLGIQ
+410 KEFLGIK
-417 PLLEELTK
+417 PLLEDLIK
-425 KYFLIDTN
+425 KYFSIDTN

>member
-1 MEKENILSELR
+1 MEKENILFESI
-12 KNIQEDKFIKI
+12 KNIQEDKLIKI
-23 VFSDRQNGEF
+23 VFSDRKSGDF
-33 NKIIIKSLS
+33 NKVIIKPII
-42 LKNGK
+42 LKSAK

-59 FHKNIELDHFQEIE
+59 FHKNIDLNNLKELE
-73 DILKGYMENFKQ
+73 DSLKKYIDNFKQ
-85 ILLQIENLD
+85 ILLQIEGSD
-94 ISFIK
+94 ISFIR

-104 TKKINK
+104 SRKEKES
-110 NNLIKNYIEHNK
+110 NLIKTSNEHNK

-143 STEGKILKS
+143 SVEGKILKS
-152 SYNKFR
+152 SFNKFK

-171 EELKSKKL
+171 EELKVKKL
-179 IDNHINVLD
+179 ITNHINVLD

-202 YLKHY
+202 YLKNY
-207 RKDLSFSIVGLDLKK
+207 RKDLTFSIVGLDLKK
-222 DVIEFCNKLAQKLN
+222 DVIEFCNKLAKKLN

-245 NIKDYDR
+245 NIKDYDKS
-252 AKEVDLV
+252 KEVDLV

-274 KALSLNAKAI
+274 KALSLDAKAI

-296 KIQKNKNSEF
+296 KVQKNKNSEF
-306 YNTLKIMVDNGVV
+306 YNTLKIM
-319 LDKFATLAT
+319 A
-328 DSFRSSEFYNTLK
+328 
-341 IMVDNG
+341 DNG

-363 LALELCGYK
+363 LSLELCGYK

-396 PSNLKEKLKEYNKL
+396 SSNLKEKLTEYNKL
-410 KEFLGIQ
+410 KEFLGIK
-417 PLLEELTK
+417 PLLEDLIK
-425 KYFLIDTN
+425 KYFSIDTN

>member
-1 MEKENILSELR
+1 MEKENILFELK
-12 KNIQEDKFIKI
+12 KNIQEDKLIKI
-23 VFSDRQNGEF
+23 VFSDRKSGDF
-33 NKIIIKSLS
+33 NKVIIKPII
-42 LKNGK
+42 LKSAK

-59 FHKNIELDHFQEIE
+59 FHKNIDLNNLKELE
-73 DILKGYMENFKQ
+73 DNLKEYIDNFKQ
-85 ILLQIENLD
+85 ILLQIEGSD
-94 ISFIK
+94 ISFIR
-99 KKESF
+99 KKENFSR
-104 TKKINK
+104 KEKES
-110 NNLIKNYIEHNK
+110 NLIKTSNEHNK

-143 STEGKILKS
+143 SVEGKILKS
-152 SYNKFR
+152 SFNKFK

-171 EELKSKKL
+171 EELKAKKL
-179 IDNHINVLD
+179 ITNHINVLD

-202 YLKHY
+202 YLKNY
-207 RKDLSFSIVGLDLKK
+207 REDLTFSIVGLDLKK
-222 DVIEFCNKLAQKLN
+222 DVIEFCNKLAKKLN

-245 NIKDYDR
+245 NIKDYDKS
-252 AKEVDLV
+252 KEVDLV

-274 KALSLNAKAI
+274 KALSLDAKAI

-306 YNTLKIMVDNGVV
+306 YNTLKIMADNGVV

-328 DSFRSSEFYNTLK
+328 DSS
-341 IMVDNG
+341 
-347 VVLDKF
+347 
-353 ATLAT
+353 
-358 DSFRS
+358 RS
-363 LALELCGYK
+363 LSLELCGYK

-396 PSNLKEKLKEYNKL
+396 SSNLKEKLTEYNKL
-410 KEFLGIQ
+410 KEFLGIK
-417 PLLEELTK
+417 PLLEDLIK

>member
-1 MEKENILSELR
+1 MEKENILFELI
-12 KNIQEDKFIKI
+12 KNTQDDKLIKI
-23 VFSDRQNGEF
+23 VFSDRKSGDF
-33 NKIIIKSLS
+33 NKVIIKPII
-42 LKNGK
+42 LKSAK

-59 FHKNIELDHFQEIE
+59 FHKNIDLNNLQELE
-73 DILKGYMENFKQ
+73 DNLKECIDNFKQ
-85 ILLQIENLD
+85 ILLQIEGSD
-94 ISFIK
+94 ISFIR
-99 KKESF
+99 KKENFSR
-104 TKKINK
+104 KEKES
-110 NNLIKNYIEHNK
+110 NLIKTSNEHNK

-143 STEGKILKS
+143 SVEGKILKS
-152 SYNKFR
+152 SFNKFK

-171 EELKSKKL
+171 EELKAKKL
-179 IDNHINVLD
+179 ITNHINVLD

-202 YLKHY
+202 YLKNY
-207 RKDLSFSIVGLDLKK
+207 RKDLTFSIVGLDLKK
-222 DVIEFCNKLAQKLN
+222 DVIEFCNKLAKKLN

-245 NIKDYDR
+245 NIKDYDKS
-252 AKEVDLV
+252 KEVDLV

-274 KALSLNAKAI
+274 KALSLDAKAI

-306 YNTLKIMVDNGVV
+306 YNTLKIM
-319 LDKFATLAT
+319 A
-328 DSFRSSEFYNTLK
+328 
-341 IMVDNG
+341 DNG

-363 LALELCGYK
+363 LSLELCGYK

-396 PSNLKEKLKEYNKL
+396 SSNLKEKLVEYNKL
-410 KEFLGIQ
+410 KEFLGIK
-417 PLLEELTK
+417 PLLEDLIK

>member
-1 MEKENILSELR
+1 MQKENILFELI
-12 KNIQEDKFIKI
+12 KNIQDDKLIKI
-23 VFSDRQNGEF
+23 VFSDRKSGDF
-33 NKIIIKSLS
+33 NKVIIKPII
-42 LKNGK
+42 LKSAK

-59 FHKNIELDHFQEIE
+59 FHKNIDLNNLQELE
-73 DILKGYMENFKQ
+73 DNLKEYIDNFKQ
-85 ILLQIENLD
+85 ILLQIEGSD
-94 ISFIK
+94 ISFIR
-99 KKESF
+99 KKENFSR
-104 TKKINK
+104 KEKES
-110 NNLIKNYIEHNK
+110 NLIKTSNEHNK

-143 STEGKILKS
+143 SVEGKILKS
-152 SYNKFR
+152 SFNKFK

-171 EELKSKKL
+171 EELKAKKL
-179 IDNHINVLD
+179 ITNHINVLD

-202 YLKHY
+202 YLKNY
-207 RKDLSFSIVGLDLKK
+207 RKDLTFSIVGLDLKK
-222 DVIEFCNKLAQKLN
+222 DVIEFCNKLAKKLN

-245 NIKDYDR
+245 NIKDYNKS
-252 AKEVDLV
+252 KEVDLV

-274 KALSLNAKAI
+274 KALSLDAKAI

-306 YNTLKIMVDNGVV
+306 YNTLKIM
-319 LDKFATLAT
+319 A
-328 DSFRSSEFYNTLK
+328 
-341 IMVDNG
+341 DNG

-363 LALELCGYK
+363 LSLELCGYK

-396 PSNLKEKLKEYNKL
+396 SSNLKEKLTEYNKL
-410 KEFLGIQ
+410 KEFLGIK
-417 PLLEELTK
+417 PLLEDLIK
-425 KYFLIDTN
+425 KYFSIDTN

>member
-1 MEKENILSELR
+1 MEKENILFELI
-12 KNIQEDKFIKI
+12 KNIQDDKLIKI
-23 VFSDRQNGEF
+23 VFSDRKSGDF
-33 NKIIIKSLS
+33 NKVIIKPII
-42 LKNGK
+42 LKSAK

-59 FHKNIELDHFQEIE
+59 FHKNIDLNNLQELE
-73 DILKGYMENFKQ
+73 DNLKEYIDNFKQ
-85 ILLQIENLD
+85 ILLQIEGLD
-94 ISFIK
+94 ISFIR
-99 KKESF
+99 KKEKES
-104 TKKINK
+104 
-110 NNLIKNYIEHNK
+110 NLIKTSNEHNK

-143 STEGKILKS
+143 SVEGKILKS
-152 SYNKFR
+152 SFNKFK

-171 EELKSKKL
+171 EELKAKKL
-179 IDNHINVLD
+179 ITNHINVLD

-202 YLKHY
+202 YLKNY
-207 RKDLSFSIVGLDLKK
+207 RKDLTFSIVGLDLKK
-222 DVIEFCNKLAQKLN
+222 DVIEFCNKLAKKLN

-245 NIKDYDR
+245 NIKDYDKS
-252 AKEVDLV
+252 KEVDLV

-274 KALSLNAKAI
+274 KALSLDAKAI

-306 YNTLKIMVDNGVV
+306 YNTLKIM
-319 LDKFATLAT
+319 A
-328 DSFRSSEFYNTLK
+328 
-341 IMVDNG
+341 DNG

-363 LALELCGYK
+363 LSLELCGYK

-396 PSNLKEKLKEYNKL
+396 SSNLKEKLVEYNKL
-410 KEFLGIQ
+410 KEFLGIK
-417 PLLEELTK
+417 PLLEDLIK

>member
-1 MEKENILSELR
+1 
-12 KNIQEDKFIKI
+12 
-23 VFSDRQNGEF
+23 
-33 NKIIIKSLS
+33 
-42 LKNGK
+42 
-47 NIQIESFKDNKA
+47 
-59 FHKNIELDHFQEIE
+59 
-73 DILKGYMENFKQ
+73 
-85 ILLQIENLD
+85 
-94 ISFIK
+94 
-99 KKESF
+99 
-104 TKKINK
+104 
-110 NNLIKNYIEHNK
+110 
-122 KKQYIL
+122 
-128 NEGDKIDF
+128 
-136 LIELGLM
+136 M

-158 QINKYLEFIDDVI
+158 QINRYLEFIDDVI

-179 IDNHINVLD
+179 INNHINVLD

-202 YLKHY
+202 YLKNY

-222 DVIEFCNKLAQKLN
+222 DVMEFCNKLAQKLD
-236 YENLEFLNG
+236 YKSLEFLNG

-306 YNTLKIMVDNGVV
+306 YNTLKIM
-319 LDKFATLAT
+319 A
-328 DSFRSSEFYNTLK
+328 
-341 IMVDNG
+341 DNG

-372 TKMIEFIDME
+372 TKTIEFIDME